1 NRINAGANSA
11 ARFSD
16 LLISRARDALFKIHK
31 SRVHKNRVRV
41 RIHKTRQ
48 DHLAATID
56 LDNFLPVL
64 LDPGI
69 RQGVFGFGNGNN
81 LSAYTQ
87 HSAVFNNAEIV
98 EFRPSPRS
106 RFAGP
111 RAKGKELAE
120 IGWK

>member
-1 NRINAGANSA
+1 M
-11 ARFSD
+11 RFSKSTSRGFTKTGCVCESTKPGKTTWPPQS
-16 LLISRARDALFKIHK
+16 ISIIFFRF
-31 SRVHKNRVRV
+31 
-41 RIHKTRQ
+41 
-48 DHLAATID
+48 
-56 LDNFLPVL
+56 

-106 RFAGP
+106 RFAGW
-111 RAKGKELAE
+111 RTEGNELANV
-120 IGWK
+120 